1 LFIVRFCNADTDDD
15 MFNMCTVSDADLPLD
30 TASRLFSS
38 GVGVTVLADSVQ
50 QMAETRLAV
59 CRDLLVLVVTIER
72 LSEQVVLSTRW
83 SLISTRIR
91 G

>member
-1 LFIVRFCNADTDDD
+1 VRFCNADTDDD